1 MASVKHIPIQGLL
14 SSAWEKTLQDM
25 VSLTLW
31 TATMVLSTLV
41 LSSSLLLLAMVSSIW
56 PLYPLCTVQWSG
68 WEVGT
73 DGEEMHWIRR
83 CRLSSPD
90 LKNTPRDEQMESPM
104 QRLMRRR
111 VNTLLP
117 ISDGLR
123 KPTRSNQKQFH
134 QSRWSTVKSRSITM
148 VAEQRGVPKVNWVT
162 LDLCIWVQRL
172 ENRRSS

>member
-1 MASVKHIPIQGLL
+1 MKKCIESEDVVYLALL
-14 SSAWEKTLQDM
+14 
-25 VSLTLW
+25 
-31 TATMVLSTLV
+31 
-41 LSSSLLLLAMVSSIW
+41 
-56 PLYPLCTVQWSG
+56 
-68 WEVGT
+68 
-73 DGEEMHWIRR
+73 
-83 CRLSSPD
+83 D

-148 VAEQRGVPKVNWVT
+148 VAEQRGVPKVN
-162 LDLCIWVQRL
+162 
-172 ENRRSS
+172 